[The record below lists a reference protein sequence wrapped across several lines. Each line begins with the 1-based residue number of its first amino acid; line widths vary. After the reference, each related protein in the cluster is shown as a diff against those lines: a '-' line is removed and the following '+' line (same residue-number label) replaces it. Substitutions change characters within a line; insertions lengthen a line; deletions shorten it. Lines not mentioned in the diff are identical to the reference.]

1 VRRAI
6 GVNGDVAQDWVDRG
20 GGGFGWL
27 GLQGGDEVGVCEPG
41 IDGDGDGDGDGV
53 DWYGAR
59 ARCSDG
65 VDGDVAGDGV
75 DGCGV
80 HGHGTD
86 GDGGRVD
93 GGGARV
99 RRAIGV
105 DGGVTGDR
113 IDGGGCGCGGVAG
126 HGGTEAVRL
135 VDLCCP
141 VEPRGFVQP
150 RVGSCAGCGMWGRVL
165 YLALGRSCT
174 PPFSC
179 VHLLSPWLS
188 FVHSPLLLYS
198 PSPFLSLHC
207 SSLVVLL
214 LGRRYGVVWVR
225 GSGSGGC
232 GSRFVLRLG
241 RNCG

>member
-1 VRRAI
+1 MA
-6 GVNGDVAQDWVDRG
+6 
-20 GGGFGWL
+20 
-27 GLQGGDEVGVCEPG
+27 
-41 IDGDGDGDGDGV
+41 DGDGVGDGDGV
-53 DWYGAR
+53 DW
-59 ARCSDG
+59 
-65 VDGDVAGDGV
+65 
-75 DGCGV
+75 CGV

-93 GGGARV
+93 GGGTRV
-99 RRAIGV
+99 RCAIGV
-105 DGGVTGDR
+105 DGGITGGGT
-113 IDGGGCGCGGVAG
+113 DGGRCGGVAG
-126 HGGTEAVRL
+126 HGGTEAQGL
-135 VDLCCP
+135 IDLCRP
-141 VEPRGFVQP
+141 VGPRGLVRP
-150 RVGSCAGCGMWGRVL
+150 RVGSCAGCGMWGGVL
-165 YLALGRSCT
+165 YLALGRSCR